1 LIAAEQAAARPNQ
14 SVGSLLQ
21 GAGARLRSAKCA
33 VAILLTTALCASAP
47 AAEVSPADLQAA
59 MRALGFLSALQN
71 RPSIAVG
78 VVYVGGDPDSKALA
92 ARAAAMLTRLKG
104 PGSSTVS
111 ANMVAVQELSQNALH
126 VDALYLMPL
135 PPDGGHTVSD
145 FVKRQG
151 VVSISNDP
159 SCFESQAC
167 VLLVQAARS
176 NMTIVLDTALAQATG
191 AKFSTVFTM
200 LVKRR

>member
-1 LIAAEQAAARPNQ
+1 MIRAA
-14 SVGSLLQ
+14 
-21 GAGARLRSAKCA
+21 
-33 VAILLTTALCASAP
+33 AILLTAGLCTPAP
-47 AAEVSPADLQAA
+47 AADVSPADLQAS
-59 MRALGFLSALQN
+59 MRALGFLSSLQN
-71 RPSIAVG
+71 RASITVG

-92 ARAAAMLTRLKG
+92 GRTVTMLTRLKG

-111 ANMVAVQELSQNALH
+111 ASMVAVQDLNTIH

-159 SCFESQAC
+159 GCLDAQAC
-167 VLLVQAARS
+167 VLLVQARS

>member
-1 LIAAEQAAARPNQ
+1 MGQERTAKRVAAM
-14 SVGSLLQ
+14 VL
-21 GAGARLRSAKCA
+21 
-33 VAILLTTALCASAP
+33 AITLCLPAP
-47 AAEVSPADLQAA
+47 AAEVSAADLQAA
-59 MRALGFLSALQN
+59 MRALGFLSSLQN
-71 RPSIAVG
+71 RPAIAVG

-92 ARAAAMLTRLKG
+92 ARTVAMLTRLKG
-104 PGSSTVS
+104 PGSSTVTAS
-111 ANMVAVQELSQNALH
+111 TVAVQELSQSALH

-135 PPDGGHTVSD
+135 PPEGGHTVSE
-145 FVKRQG
+145 FVKRQS

-159 SCFESQAC
+159 GCLESQAC
-167 VLLVQAARS
+167 VLLVQARS

>member
-1 LIAAEQAAARPNQ
+1 M
-14 SVGSLLQ
+14 Q
-21 GAGARLRSAKCA
+21 GAGARLRSAKRA
-33 VAILLTTALCASAP
+33 AAILLTTALCMAAP

-59 MRALGFLSALQN
+59 MRALGFLTALQN

-78 VVYVGGDPDSKALA
+78 VVYVGGDPDSKAQA
-92 ARAAAMLTRLKG
+92 GRTVAILTRLKG

-111 ANMVAVQELSQNALH
+111 ATAVAVQDLNTIH

-159 SCFESQAC
+159 GCFESQAC

-176 NMTIVLDTALAQATG
+176 NMTIVLDTSLAQAAG
-191 AKFSTVFTM
+191 ARFSTVFTM